1 MEPRASTHNS
11 RVTPSVLPPSRL
23 ERGVAAAL
31 LLALAVGCFFVLR
44 PFVAAIL
51 WGAILAF
58 ATWPVFGLVK
68 RRLHLGRS
76 AAALL
81 MVVAAFL
88 VMLAPLF
95 LVVADVADGAKQLVK
110 AGKDI
115 LAAGLPG
122 PPDWIASI
130 PFAGAR
136 IDEQWRHLA
145 TEEQDIQVLLAPY
158 AAAMGRWGLDKGV
171 NVGIVLAQ
179 GALELALALF
189 VAFFFYRDGAALAAR
204 ARDGL
209 SRLLGDSGP
218 RLLSVAGNTVKSV
231 VYGVLGTALIQA
243 MLMLVGLLIA
253 GVPNA
258 VLLAFVTG
266 ITSPLPIGPPIV
278 WLGAA
283 AWLYA
288 TAGWGWAVFML
299 AWGAG
304 LVSMADNVVR
314 PLLISRGGTT
324 PIVVTL
330 LGILG
335 GVIAFGFLG
344 LFLGPT
350 LLAVGYS
357 LVSEWTARH
366 PAAERQKQA

>member
-1 MEPRASTHNS
+1 MHAPRS
-11 RVTPSVLPPSRL
+11 L
-23 ERGVAAAL
+23 VAIDLAA
-31 LLALAVGCFFVLR
+31 
-44 PFVAAIL
+44 VA
-51 WGAILAF
+51 GN
-58 ATWPVFGLVK
+58 V
-68 RRLHLGRS
+68 RRLIG
-76 AAALL
+76 AAGGAEVWA
-81 MVVAAFL
+81 VVKADAYGHG
-88 VMLAPLF
+88 A
-95 LVVADVADGAKQLVK
+95 ADVGRAA
-110 AGKDI
+110 
-115 LAAGLPG
+115 LAAGATRLCVATIGEARALRAALPG
-122 PPDWIASI
+122 AALIAFLPLRPGEEDEAVALGCAAVVST
-130 PFAGAR
+130 PEAWERAR
-136 IDEQWRHLA
+136 ARHDLDVHVEVE
-145 TEEQDIQVLLAPY
+145 TG
-158 AAAMGRWGLDKGV
+158 MGRWGLDKGV
-171 NVGIVLAQ
+171 NIGIVLAQ

-189 VAFFFYRDGAALAAR
+189 VAFFFYRAGASLASR
-204 ARDGL
+204 LRDGL
-209 SRLLGDSGP
+209 SRLLGESGP

-231 VYGVLGTALIQA
+231 VYGVLGTALVQA

-266 ITSPLPIGPPIV
+266 ITSPLPIGPPVV

-299 AWGAG
+299 AWGLG

-357 LVSEWTARH
+357 LVSDWTARH
-366 PAAERQKQA
+366 PAAERPKQA